1 MFGGNLIA
9 EGGYGCIY
17 YPSLNEYGEEENT
30 NNFVSKLQLINY
42 SALNEI
48 NIGNIIKNITGYIN
62 HFAPV
67 IDNNNINQKKVN
79 FNAINKCSII
89 KSKKKKDKMIILKM
103 DYIEGTTFDQHI
115 IDEKNNRE
123 LIFNVINSFVHL
135 TKGISI
141 LIDNNII
148 HFDIKE
154 DNIMFNNKKKV
165 PILIDFGLSMKI
177 NNIDNLSNNNEL
189 LQKYFYIFAPQYYIW
204 PIEIHFLSYLINVK
218 SNISNDDIID
228 IVNKCIKN
236 NPIFSYFSSD
246 FVIKYKNL
254 CIQQLKYYNLFEKNK
269 KIRKI
274 LTFWKTW
281 DSYSL
286 SIMFLRI
293 ICLLNYD
300 GFKENIFTTF
310 FSEILTKNI
319 HPDPTKRYSIDETKF
334 KFSKFLYDKNI
345 NNIVSFKEVVK
356 LFQKNKKSINKE
368 LLLNKEKYKTLN
380 KLIKK

>member
-1 MFGGNLIA
+1 
-9 EGGYGCIY
+9 
-17 YPSLNEYGEEENT
+17 
-30 NNFVSKLQLINY
+30 
-42 SALNEI
+42 
-48 NIGNIIKNITGYIN
+48 
-62 HFAPV
+62 
-67 IDNNNINQKKVN
+67 
-79 FNAINKCSII
+79 
-89 KSKKKKDKMIILKM
+89 MIILKM
-103 DYIEGTTFDQHI
+103 DYVEGSTFDQHI
-115 IDEKNNRE
+115 IDGKNNRE
-123 LIFNVINSFVHL
+123 LIFNIINSFIHL

-154 DNIMFNNKKKV
+154 DNIIFNHKKKV
-165 PILIDFGLSMKI
+165 PILIDFGLSIKI
-177 NNIDNLSNNNEL
+177 NNIDKLSNNKEL

-204 PIEIHFLSYLINVK
+204 PIEIHFLCYLININNNV
-218 SNISNDDIID
+218 SNDDIID
-228 IVNKCIKN
+228 IVEKYIKN

-246 FVIKYKNL
+246 FVIKYKNI
-254 CIQQLKYYNLFEKNK
+254 CVQQLKYYNLFEKNK
-269 KIRKI
+269 KIHKI

-345 NNIVSFKEVVK
+345 NNIVSFKEVIK

-368 LLLNKEKYKTLN
+368 LLINKKKYKTLN